1 MKKNDMT
8 RLIRIISVMIIA
20 LTCVHCAGKQADNSG
35 KKVSEEAARI
45 APLFQAGNFQDDN
58 GNSMPYRYFEP
69 TLAEGSKCPVILYLH
84 GEGEAGT
91 DNEAQVVT
99 TECATIWV
107 EPDHLAKNPAYVIAP
122 QIPEGTDWTIEPAY
136 STTLSLLKEFIG
148 KHPDIDTQRIYI
160 VGFSTGAT
168 GVWNMILK
176 NPELFAAALP
186 ISGNA
191 DSHLADY
198 DAWAAL
204 KNFPVYVIHS
214 YDDPISPV
222 SGSLNALA
230 ALRASGNLYS
240 SSSATACLW
249 SAESTPSPHDAWWTA
264 FHKFEVVYNSL
275 FWHSL
280 DGTRNGEISP
290 TMLYTKKD
298 LGNGITMIWDYALS
312 TSFVIERPEKA
323 IIVDAMMGHGNLY
336 EYIRNNVLINKDID
350 LEFFITHNDNDHVY
364 GLNHFLGVSQLK
376 SIYLHEDDKD
386 PVIKLLGKDAGKLKY
401 VTDGDI
407 ISLGGKDADV
417 ILVPGHSRG
426 SIILRYENYL
436 FTGDAIGTGYIGCG
450 ELSFEEYIT
459 SVEHLLKKMGDG
471 KYTILAGH
479 TGECRNPMTEEYV
492 HDLLACARGLVDGS
506 IPMVV
511 YWRNAGTR
519 RVATYGDASITGDI
533 NNKRLIKGALFD
545 LAISQGSLTPAFQR
559 YLVYYSARV
568 GKDVTSI
575 DIIPEV
581 LAKDYKSM
589 TINGKSTVSREPF
602 KADLIKGDNRFSI
615 AVTSADDVTRV
626 YTMTVIRDN

>member
-1 MKKNDMT
+1 
-8 RLIRIISVMIIA
+8 MII
-20 LTCVHCAGKQADNSG
+20 LTCIACSNVKEKSANNFSA
-35 KKVSEEAARI
+35 EATKI
-45 APLFQAGNFQDDN
+45 APLFKSDNFQDEN
-58 GNSMPYRYFEP
+58 GYSMPYRYFEP
-69 TLAEGSKCPVILYLH
+69 SVSDGSKYPVILYLH
-84 GEGEAGT
+84 GEEEAGT
-91 DNEAQVVT
+91 DNEAQVIT

-107 EPDHLAKNPAYVIAP
+107 EPDHLEKNPTYVLAP
-122 QIPEGTDWTIEPAY
+122 QIPAGSDWTSEPAY
-136 STTLSLLKEFIG
+136 SSTLALLSNFIE
-148 KHPDIDTQRIYI
+148 KHPDIDTKRIYI
-160 VGFSTGAT
+160 VGFSAGAT

-176 NPELFAAALP
+176 NPKLFAAAMP

-191 DSHLADY
+191 DRHLADY

-230 ALRASGNLYS
+230 ALRAAGNLYS
-240 SSSATACLW
+240 SSSASACLW

-280 DGTRNGEISP
+280 EGTRNGEISP

-298 LGNGITMIWDYALS
+298 LGDGITMIWDYALS

-336 EYIRNNVLINKDID
+336 EYIKDNVLVNKDID
-350 LEFFITHNDNDHVY
+350 LEFFITHNDNDHTY
-364 GLNHFLGVSQLK
+364 GLNYFLGVPQLK

-386 PVIKLLGKDAGKLKY
+386 PVIKLLGKDEVKLKY
-401 VTDGDI
+401 VNDGDI

-426 SIILRYENYL
+426 SIILRYGNYL
-436 FTGDAIGTGYIGCG
+436 FSGDGIGTGYIGCG
-450 ELSFEEYIT
+450 EISFEEFIP
-459 SVEHLLKKMGDG
+459 SVEHLLEKMGDE

-479 TGECRNPMTEEYV
+479 TGECRKPMTEEYV

-506 IPMVV
+506 IPTVV

-533 NNKRLIKGALFD
+533 NNKHLIKGALFG
-545 LAISQGSLTPAFQR
+545 LALSEGSLSPAFQR

-568 GKDVTSI
+568 GEGVNSI
-575 DIIPEV
+575 SITPEV
-581 LAKDYKSM
+581 LAKDYKSL
-589 TINGKSTVSREPF
+589 TINGDDVVSRNAY
-602 KADLIKGDNRFSI
+602 KADLQMGDNRFSI
-615 AVTSADDVTRV
+615 AVTSSDDVTRV
-626 YTMTVIRDN
+626 YTLTVTRGN